1 MHGVSTPPLTD
12 EFQWHRQCENI
23 VAGGES
29 VDALEKHK
37 VNRWK
42 FFQVQLGDLIIH
54 IIRGRNILLQRQEL
68 LILFQYIMLFTVICF
83 CCQERGNI
91 FFCSVL
97 MNTDIS

>member
-37 VNRWK
+37 VNVK
-42 FFQVQLGDLIIH
+42 
-54 IIRGRNILLQRQEL
+54 
-68 LILFQYIMLFTVICF
+68 
-83 CCQERGNI
+83 
-91 FFCSVL
+91 
-97 MNTDIS
+97 IS